1 MAFQLTTCPHC
12 TMNGVSDG
20 HCHIYPVTQKHCISG
35 QWTDTGIS
43 TSCQLCCKAAVSRGE
58 KLNSFW
64 SSISGDIVIC
74 HVCFGMKRVMLNTE
88 TAEIRPLKL
97 VKAEK

>member
-1 MAFQLTTCPHC
+1 
-12 TMNGVSDG
+12 MNGVSDG
-20 HCHIYPVTQKHCISG
+20 HCHIYPVTQNTAFLVSG
-35 QWTDTGIS
+35 RIRASVQVANFVVKP
-43 TSCQLCCKAAVSRGE
+43 LSRGE